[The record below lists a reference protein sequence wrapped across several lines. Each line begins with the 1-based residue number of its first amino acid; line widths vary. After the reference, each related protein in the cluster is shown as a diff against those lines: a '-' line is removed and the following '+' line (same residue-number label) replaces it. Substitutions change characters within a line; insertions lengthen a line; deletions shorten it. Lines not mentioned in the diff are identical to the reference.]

1 MRVMSAIFVM
11 KSSCN
16 AMEVAPTP
24 SGPPADQVASRRF
37 ISLYSGKMNLAPTDR
52 SAQGAGRTAGM
63 HPSALAAF
71 SPFSV
76 DLWITCTLE
85 KDLDPHAN
93 R

>member
-11 KSSCN
+11 ESPCN
-16 AMEVAPTP
+16 AFEVEPTA

-37 ISLYSGKMNLAPTDR
+37 ISLYSGKTKLGPTGP
-52 SAQGAGRTAGM
+52 SAQGAGRAAGT
-63 HPSALAAF
+63 HPSTLSAF

-85 KDLDPHAN
+85 KDLDPHPN
-93 R
+93 N